1 MTEHIPH
8 LRVEREAGMVAV
20 SQSKAGVVSS
30 VALHPIHVRHLA
42 ELVGLAPSSAPAAAK
57 QIATLGL
64 RLRMLHRRVDELG
77 TDLTNCPDLDHALEQ
92 ALALAEILRCLHR
105 GPARSTHRPSDE
117 EPGQRADV
125 KQHSQ
130 STNA

>member
-8 LRVEREAGMVAV
+8 LRVEREAGMVVV
-20 SQSKAGVVSS
+20 SQSKAGVVSPG
-30 VALHPIHVRHLA
+30 ALHPIHVRHLA

-92 ALALAEILRCLHR
+92 ALALAETCDAYI
-105 GPARSTHRPSDE
+105 
-117 EPGQRADV
+117 ADLPDLLTDRLMKSLASGSV
-125 KQHSQ
+125 
-130 STNA
+130 